1 MNTKDILL
9 YETGSG
15 GDFAVLNNDLML
27 SETLYQQIYLALFGG
42 NVEADTKS
50 LYLESEDRFDYW
62 GNSLVWK
69 DSKGKQFNSKTER
82 ILQEVVLNSSGRLK
96 IVNAVNSDLEYMSDV
111 AEFTVDVGILSSNKV
126 SITVSFKEK
135 KNQQNKKLQL
145 IFDNARN
152 EVIIDIKI

>member
-82 ILQEVVLNSSGRLK
+82 VLQEVVLNSSGRLK